1 MANRVL
7 TCGTFD
13 LFHIGHVNMLKKA
26 KKEGNYLIV
35 GISSDKCNKE
45 KGKKS
50 IINQKE
56 RMAIVESCKYVDQ
69 VFIEETLADKQL
81 YVDKYDADLFVIGD
95 DWKGKFDNLSCRVKY
110 LSRTKDISTT
120 QIKTENFPDI
130 WFLKLFDNCN
140 KMVNQF
146 YEIIL
151 NKILFEP
158 LYASLFGYSL
168 IIPIIITKNNS
179 LKSICFLTYDL
190 CLAVNKKMAL
200 IYDKKEKSRQFTLG
214 IIINE
219 TTDKVFLSIVNY
231 YLLNNPLLTLLIFF
245 KFGISYMKVYNNIMN
260 NNKLANTSSYSLSI
274 FLQNISLSLYYMDV
288 QSYNYLLLLSL
299 IFCIQGFYEQ
309 FKIKV

>member
-26 KKEGNYLIV
+26 KREGNYLIV

-56 RMAIVESCKYVDQ
+56 RMAIVEACKYVDK

-140 KMVNQF
+140 KMVNQV

-179 LKSICFLTYDL
+179 LKSICFITYDL

-200 IYDKKEKSRQFTLG
+200 IYDKKEKSRQFTLS

-245 KFGISYMKVYNNIMN
+245 KFGISYMKVYNNIIN

>member
-1 MANRVL
+1 MRVIL

-13 LFHIGHVNMLKKA
+13 LFHIGHLKMLERCKKM
-26 KKEGNYLIV
+26 GDYLVV
-35 GISSDKCNKE
+35 GISSDELNYNKKNRYPIYSFE
-45 KGKKS
+45 ERKYIIEGLSCVNEVFKEESLDKKLEY
-50 IINQKE
+50 IKTY
-56 RMAIVESCKYVDQ
+56 K
-69 VFIEETLADKQL
+69 AD
-81 YVDKYDADLFVIGD
+81 VFVIGD

-110 LSRTKDISTT
+110 LPRTKDISTT

-140 KMVNQF
+140 KMVNQV

-179 LKSICFLTYDL
+179 LKSICFITYDL

-200 IYDKKEKSRQFTLG
+200 IYDKKEKSRQFTLS

-245 KFGISYMKVYNNIMN
+245 KFGICYMKVYNNIMN

>member
-26 KKEGNYLIV
+26 KREGNYLIV

-56 RMAIVESCKYVDQ
+56 RMAIVEACKYVDK

-110 LSRTKDISTT
+110 LPRTKDISTT

-140 KMVNQF
+140 KMVSQF

-179 LKSICFLTYDL
+179 LKSICFITYDL

-200 IYDKKEKSRQFTLG
+200 IYDKKEKSRQFTLS

-245 KFGISYMKVYNNIMN
+245 KFGISYMKVYNNIIN

>member
-56 RMAIVESCKYVDQ
+56 RMAIVESCKYVDK

-81 YVDKYDADLFVIGD
+81 YVDKYDTDLFVIGD
-95 DWKGKFDNLSCRVKY
+95 DWKGKFDNLSCKVKY
-110 LSRTKDISTT
+110 LPRTKDISTT

-140 KMVNQF
+140 KMINQF

-168 IIPIIITKNNS
+168 IIPIIITTNNS
-179 LKSICFLTYDL
+179 LKSVCFITYDL

-200 IYDKKEKSRQFTLG
+200 IYDKKDKSRQFTLG

-245 KFGISYMKVYNNIMN
+245 KFGISYMKIYNNIMN
-260 NNKLANTSSYSLSI
+260 KNKLANTSSYSLSI
-274 FLQNISLSLYYMDV
+274 FLQNISLSLYYLDM
-288 QSYNYLLLLSL
+288 QFYNYLLLLSL

>member
-26 KKEGNYLIV
+26 KKEGSYLIV
-35 GISSDKCNKE
+35 GISSDSCNKE

-56 RMAIVESCKYVDQ
+56 RMAIVESCKYVDK

-95 DWKGKFDNLSCRVKY
+95 DWKGKFDNLSCKVKY
-110 LSRTKDISTT
+110 LPRTKDISTT
-120 QIKTENFPDI
+120 QIKIENFPDI
-130 WFLKLFDNCN
+130 WFLKLFDNSN

-168 IIPIIITKNNS
+168 IIPIIITNNNS
-179 LKSICFLTYDL
+179 LKSICFITYDL

-200 IYDKKEKSRQFTLG
+200 IYDKKEKSRQFTLS

-245 KFGISYMKVYNNIMN
+245 KFGISYMKLYNNIMN
-260 NNKLANTSSYSLSI
+260 KNKLANTSSYSLSI
-274 FLQNISLSLYYMDV
+274 FLQNISLSLYYLDM
-288 QSYNYLLLLSL
+288 QFYNYLLLLSL
-299 IFCIQGFYEQ
+299 ILGIQGFYEQ

>member
-1 MANRVL
+1 MTNRVL

-56 RMAIVESCKYVDQ
+56 RMAIVESCKYVDK

-95 DWKGKFDNLSCRVKY
+95 DWKGKFDNLSCKVKY
-110 LSRTKDISTT
+110 LPRTKDISTT

-140 KMVNQF
+140 KMVNRF

-151 NKILFEP
+151 DKILFEP

-168 IIPIIITKNNS
+168 IIPIIITTNNS
-179 LKSICFLTYDL
+179 LKSVCFITYDL

-245 KFGISYMKVYNNIMN
+245 KFGISSMKIYNNIMN
-260 NNKLANTSSYSLSI
+260 KNKLACTSSYSLSI
-274 FLQNISLSLYYMDV
+274 FLQNISLSIYYLDI
-288 QSYNYLLLLSL
+288 QFYNYLLLLSL
-299 IFCIQGFYEQ
+299 ILGIQSFYEQ

>member
-26 KKEGNYLIV
+26 KREGNYLIV

-56 RMAIVESCKYVDQ
+56 RMAIVEACKYVDK

-140 KMVNQF
+140 KMVNQV

-179 LKSICFLTYDL
+179 LKSICFITYDL

-200 IYDKKEKSRQFTLG
+200 IYDKKEKSRQFTLS

-245 KFGISYMKVYNNIMN
+245 KFGISYMKVYNNIIN

-288 QSYNYLLLLSL
+288 QSYNYLL
-299 IFCIQGFYEQ
+299 
-309 FKIKV
+309 

>member
-56 RMAIVESCKYVDQ
+56 RMAIVESCKYVDK

-81 YVDKYDADLFVIGD
+81 YVDKYDTDLFVIGD
-95 DWKGKFDNLSCRVKY
+95 DWKGKFDNLSCKVKY
-110 LSRTKDISTT
+110 LPRTKDISTT

-158 LYASLFGYSL
+158 L
-168 IIPIIITKNNS
+168 
-179 LKSICFLTYDL
+179 
-190 CLAVNKKMAL
+190 
-200 IYDKKEKSRQFTLG
+200 
-214 IIINE
+214 
-219 TTDKVFLSIVNY
+219 
-231 YLLNNPLLTLLIFF
+231 
-245 KFGISYMKVYNNIMN
+245 
-260 NNKLANTSSYSLSI
+260 
-274 FLQNISLSLYYMDV
+274 
-288 QSYNYLLLLSL
+288 
-299 IFCIQGFYEQ
+299 
-309 FKIKV
+309 

>member
-26 KKEGNYLIV
+26 KREGNYLIV

-56 RMAIVESCKYVDQ
+56 RMAIVEACKYVDK

-140 KMVNQF
+140 KMVSQF

-179 LKSICFLTYDL
+179 LKSICFITYDL

-200 IYDKKEKSRQFTLG
+200 IYDKKEKSRQFTLS

-245 KFGISYMKVYNNIMN
+245 KFGICYMKVYNNIMN

>member
-26 KKEGNYLIV
+26 KREGNYLIV

-56 RMAIVESCKYVDQ
+56 RMAIVEACKYVDK

-140 KMVNQF
+140 KMVSQF

-179 LKSICFLTYDL
+179 LKSICFITYDL

-200 IYDKKEKSRQFTLG
+200 IYDKKEKSRQFTLS

-245 KFGISYMKVYNNIMN
+245 KFGISYMKVYNNIIN

>member
-26 KKEGNYLIV
+26 KKEGDYLIV

-56 RMAIVESCKYVDQ
+56 RMAIVESCKYVDK

-81 YVDKYDADLFVIGD
+81 YVDKYDTDLFVIGD
-95 DWKGKFDNLSCRVKY
+95 DWKGKFDNLSCKVKY
-110 LSRTKDISTT
+110 LPRTKDISTT

-168 IIPIIITKNNS
+168 IIPIIITTNNS
-179 LKSICFLTYDL
+179 LKSVCFITYDL

-245 KFGISYMKVYNNIMN
+245 KFGISYMKIYNNIMN
-260 NNKLANTSSYSLSI
+260 KNKLANTSSYSLSI
-274 FLQNISLSLYYMDV
+274 FLQNISLSLYYLDM
-288 QSYNYLLLLSL
+288 QFYNYLLLLSL